1 METPIQLVWGL
12 GLMALALALAA
23 WQRLEVTAG
32 LAVAAGRATLQ
43 LMVFGFL
50 VASVFVL
57 HQPWV
62 SLGAALLLLLVGAIT
77 AHNQINPR
85 LPHLLG
91 MTIGALLVA
100 LGLTLSYTLLL
111 VMPGRAWWEPPVL
124 IPLVG
129 LVVGQAMT
137 GAALA
142 GERLSHQLRDRAA
155 DLETHLSLGA
165 TPGQALRSARQ
176 DAIKAGL
183 MPTLNG
189 MTVAGLGLL
198 PNLMAGTLLAGF
210 DPVQAAAYQLLILFM
225 GAFATLVSILL
236 LITGIQRTFFTS
248 HAQLIRW

>member
-1 METPIQLVWGL
+1 METPIQLAWGL

-32 LAVAAGRATLQ
+32 LAIAAGRATLQ
-43 LMVFGFL
+43 LLVFGFL

-77 AHNQINPR
+77 AHNQINQR
-85 LPHLLG
+85 LPHLLSL
-91 MTIGALLVA
+91 TIGSLLVA
-100 LGLTLSYTLLL
+100 LCLTLSYTLLL
-111 VMPGRAWWEPPVL
+111 VTPSHAWWEPQVL

-129 LVVGQAMT
+129 LVVGQAMN

-142 GERLSHQLRDRAA
+142 AERLISQLRYQSA

-165 TPGQALRSARQ
+165 RPEQALRSARQ
-176 DAIKAGL
+176 DALKAGL

-189 MTVAGLGLL
+189 MTVAGLGTL
-198 PNLMAGTLLAGF
+198 PNFMAGSLLAGF
-210 DPVQAAAYQLLILFM
+210 DPFQAAAYQLLILFM
-225 GAFATLVSILL
+225 GAFATLVSVLL
-236 LITGIQRTFFTS
+236 LIAGIQRTFFTS